1 MIKKALIL
9 LMVGASLTIAATVM
23 QAGELR
29 WHRYHD
35 DSMLLDDDQYG
46 QRLVLPEDYHHAK
59 IIAQRHYG
67 EMNPDSFTKM
77 DGGGSFVSFDI
88 APARILQDEELASW
102 ARANATTWWQIDL
115 LQAVYR
121 GLEEMA
127 VAHAAEDPERA
138 QMVLRRKRATEHMP
152 EPSPALVK
160 DLAWHNIRYSG
171 KAATNSGENTWRF
184 EVNDS
189 AGSARGFNISVPVG
203 SSKKAIMEAIHKA
216 CLSDSRIWVGGKR
229 IIDPKSKEMLSWV
242 RW

>member
-1 MIKKALIL
+1 MIKKALLL
-9 LMVGASLTIAATVM
+9 LMAGASLTIAATVM

-67 EMNPDSFTKM
+67 EMNPDSFTKLR
-77 DGGGSFVSFDI
+77 GGGSVVSFDI

-121 GLEEMA
+121 GFEEMA

-138 QMVLRRKRATEHMP
+138 QMVLRRKRAGERIP

-160 DLAWHNIRYSG
+160 DLAWHNITYTD
-171 KAATNSGENTWRF
+171 KAAANTGETSWYFDVKDPAGSGRKF
-184 EVNDS
+184 SILVS
-189 AGSARGFNISVPVG
+189 AGSSE
-203 SSKKAIMEAIHKA
+203 KEIMEAIHKE
-216 CLSDSRIWVGGKR
+216 CTRVGNRVFEPSGKE
-229 IIDPKSKEMLSWV
+229 KLSWV